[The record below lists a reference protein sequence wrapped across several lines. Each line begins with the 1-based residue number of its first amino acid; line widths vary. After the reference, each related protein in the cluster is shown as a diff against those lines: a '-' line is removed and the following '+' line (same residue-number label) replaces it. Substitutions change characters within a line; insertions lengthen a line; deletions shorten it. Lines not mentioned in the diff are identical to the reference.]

1 MVGPLAVLFAGH
13 LDNAPQMAAMLGVPS
28 PAPGDHPALAGLY
41 GAALLKWGDQADL
54 RLIGEYAAIVLD
66 EAHDHVRLAR
76 SPLRA
81 PPLHYHA
88 GPQRVLAS
96 TTLGAIFACGVAR
109 RLNDAKLADM
119 ALFNSSNEARGWF
132 EGVARVP
139 LGSVI
144 ELTPAGETSRP
155 YYDFDALPR
164 LPRMPLAERIEHA
177 HALLAEGTRAAL
189 AGSKRPALML
199 SGGLDSSLV
208 AVKALE
214 VMPAQ
219 EPLNSYTFVVEPG
232 WVRYD
237 HPRRITDERPLVEAF
252 CAMHPRLVP
261 HYCDN
266 AGRGLDYKLTELFF
280 ATGSAPQGFANLGV
294 YHSLWEAARSDGC
307 DRVLLGEFGNMTVS
321 TDANWAFSEYLVGLR
336 WRQLY
341 LALRDAPEDGR
352 SIMRRFLALA
362 VFPFLPERAWQWQR
376 RVRKVPN
383 LYHQASA
390 LRAEYAERSGALARS
405 RAAGLPN
412 PRFPLRDRLATM
424 REVHSN
430 TWGEFSDIYAG
441 FTQIYGM
448 EQRDPT
454 AYRPFFEFC
463 AGLPSDTFLRD
474 GQDRWLAREMLHGQ
488 MPEDARLEKR
498 TGRHNADWHAKLTRQ
513 REGLLREVDAL
524 ARVPRLSAMFDLEK
538 VRAALED
545 WPETGAIPEAERMA
559 REVVVPRAI
568 IMARFVNYVEGRN
581 LEL

>member
-1 MVGPLAVLFAGH
+1 M
-13 LDNAPQMAAMLGVPS
+13 
-28 PAPGDHPALAGLY
+28 LY
-41 GAALLKWGDQADL
+41 GAALLAWGEQTDL
-54 RLIGEYAAIVLD
+54 RLIGEYAAIALD
-66 EAHDHVRLAR
+66 ETHDRLRLAR

-88 GPQRVLAS
+88 APERVIAS
-96 TTLGAIFACGVAR
+96 TTLGVIFACGVEQK
-109 RLNDAKLADM
+109 LNDAKLADM
-119 ALFNSSNEARGWF
+119 ACFNSSNEARGWF
-132 EGVARVP
+132 EHVSRVP
-139 LGSVI
+139 LGSVV
-144 ELTPAGETSRP
+144 ELSPAGETTRA
-155 YYDFDALPR
+155 YYDFDAIAR
-164 LPRMPLAERIEHA
+164 QPRMSVAERVEQA

-189 AGSKRPALML
+189 VGSKRPALML

-219 EPLNSYTFVVEPG
+219 SPLNSYTFVVEPG

-237 HPRRITDERPLVEAF
+237 HPRRISDERPLVEAF
-252 CAMHPRLVP
+252 CAMHPRLRP
-261 HYCDN
+261 HYLDN
-266 AGRGLDYKLTELFF
+266 ADRGLDYRLNELFF
-280 ATGSAPQGFANLGV
+280 ATGSAPHGLANLGV

-321 TDANWAFSEYLVGLR
+321 SDANWAFSEYLIGLR

-352 SIMRRFLALA
+352 SIVRRLLALA
-362 VFPFLPERAWQWQR
+362 VFPFLPDSLWNWQR

-390 LRAEYAERSGALARS
+390 LRADYAEQSGAWARS

-412 PRFPLRDRLATM
+412 PRFPLRDRLAAM

-474 GQDRWLAREMLHGQ
+474 GQDRWLAREMLRGK
-488 MPEDARLEKR
+488 MPEEARLEKR
-498 TGRHNADWHAKLTRQ
+498 TGRHNADWHAKLGRQ

-524 ARVPRLSAMFDLEK
+524 AKVPRLAAMFDLER

-545 WPETGAIPEAERMA
+545 WPESGAIPEAERMS
-559 REVVVPRAI
+559 REVVAPRAI

>member
-1 MVGPLAVLFAGH
+1 M
-13 LDNAPQMAAMLGVPS
+13 
-28 PAPGDHPALAGLY
+28 LY
-41 GAALLKWGDQADL
+41 GAALLAWGEQTDL
-54 RLIGEYAAIVLD
+54 RLIGEYAAIALD
-66 EAHDHVRLAR
+66 ETHDRLRLAR

-88 GPQRVLAS
+88 APERVIAS
-96 TTLGAIFACGVAR
+96 TTLGVIFACGVEQK
-109 RLNDAKLADM
+109 LNDAKLADM
-119 ALFNSSNEARGWF
+119 ACFNSSNEARGWF
-132 EGVARVP
+132 EHVSRVP
-139 LGSVI
+139 LGSVV
-144 ELTPAGETSRP
+144 ELSPAGETSRA
-155 YYDFDALPR
+155 YYDFDAIAR
-164 LPRMPLAERIEHA
+164 QPRMSVAERVEQA

-219 EPLNSYTFVVEPG
+219 APLNTYTFVVEPG

-237 HPRRITDERPLVEAF
+237 HPRQISDERPLVEAF
-252 CAMHPRLVP
+252 CAMHPRLRP
-261 HYCDN
+261 HYLDN
-266 AGRGLDYKLTELFF
+266 ADRGLDYRLNELFF
-280 ATGSAPQGFANLGV
+280 ATGSAPHGLANLGV

-321 TDANWAFSEYLVGLR
+321 SDANWAFSEYLIGLR

-352 SIMRRFLALA
+352 SIVRRLLALA
-362 VFPFLPERAWQWQR
+362 IFPFLPDSLWNWQR

-390 LRAEYAERSGALARS
+390 LRADYAEQSGAWARS

-412 PRFPLRDRLATM
+412 PRFPLRDRLAAM

-430 TWGEFSDIYAG
+430 TWGEFSDIYTG

-463 AGLPSDTFLRD
+463 AGLPSDSFLRD
-474 GQDRWLAREMLHGQ
+474 GQDRWLAREMLRGK
-488 MPEDARLEKR
+488 MPEEARLEKR
-498 TGRHNADWHAKLTRQ
+498 TGRHNADWHAKLGRQ

-524 ARVPRLSAMFDLEK
+524 AKVPRLAAMFDLER

-545 WPETGAIPEAERMA
+545 WPESGAIPEAERMA
-559 REVVVPRAI
+559 REVVAPRAI